1 MKRFMMI
8 MFVALLTSPAA
19 VAAEQSAIL
28 DVENMTC
35 ALCPLTV
42 STAIKGVAGVK
53 SVNVSM
59 ERKTATVV
67 YEDTIA
73 ALSDIAGASTHA
85 GYPATARTSQSAAQ

>member
-1 MKRFMMI
+1 MKRFMMV

-19 VAAEQSAIL
+19 VAAERSAVL

-42 STAIKGVAGVK
+42 STAIKGVAGVT

-67 YEDTIA
+67 YEDTVA
-73 ALSDIAGASTHA
+73 TLSDIAGASTHA
-85 GYPATARTSQSAAQ
+85 GYPASVRAAQ